1 MVACLRVQKLKKKK
15 KESNTTER
23 LNNNNSRKQE
33 QKELTTLI
41 KSIYDKPTANIMLN
55 GEKMKSFPLRLGRG
69 QECPLSPLLFNRI
82 LEVVATTIRGERE
95 IKGIQIGNEK

>member
-1 MVACLRVQKLKKKK
+1 
-15 KESNTTER
+15 
-23 LNNNNSRKQE
+23 
-33 QKELTTLI
+33 
-41 KSIYDKPTANIMLN
+41 MLN

-95 IKGIQIGNEK
+95 TKAIQIGNEEGKLLLFTDDIVLYIENTKGYQKTSRAHK

>member
-1 MVACLRVQKLKKKK
+1 
-15 KESNTTER
+15 
-23 LNNNNSRKQE
+23 
-33 QKELTTLI
+33 
-41 KSIYDKPTANIMLN
+41 MLN

>member
-1 MVACLRVQKLKKKK
+1 
-15 KESNTTER
+15 
-23 LNNNNSRKQE
+23 
-33 QKELTTLI
+33 
-41 KSIYDKPTANIMLN
+41 MLN

-95 IKGIQIGNEK
+95 TKGIQIGNEEGKLLLFTDDIVLYIENTKGYQKTSRAHK